1 MRWLCTPEI
10 CEPQNFSG
18 AYFMGGMVLQNAGY
32 PGGRAY
38 PIAFL
43 RWPGTA
49 HPAAQRP
56 PGTTQAEGRR
66 SSSPRRRENEVMGT
80 TVPADPL
87 VKRDTPRRAGK
98 GAVVR
103 RLLVTGGSIARC

>member
-1 MRWLCTPEI
+1 
-10 CEPQNFSG
+10 
-18 AYFMGGMVLQNAGY
+18 MGGMVLKNAGY

-38 PIAFL
+38 PHSVPPVA
-43 RWPGTA
+43 RYCTPRCTA
-49 HPAAQRP
+49 Y

-66 SSSPRRRENEVMGT
+66 SSAHRLRGNEVMGT

-98 GAVVR
+98 GSVVR
-103 RLLVTGGSIARC
+103 RLLVTDRPIARC